1 MPSRFPSLRLTC
13 KLSIHYFFTTGCI
26 VSWWTRGYEGLHTFD
41 FFPSN
46 SATNDLRVFG
56 ENRYERKSSGAGR
69 RCLSESCMVVQI
81 QGKYHD
87 SGSWSSTKT
96 FDDQSTKLTQ
106 TCLFCMLFCDRPPD
120 LPAQN
125 RTEDPA
131 KKYIFNT
138 HFIIQQNRVE
148 LLQEKLEKA
157 ESQHDITLRG
167 PAMKS
172 TPTTW

>member
-1 MPSRFPSLRLTC
+1 MPSRSSYYC
-13 KLSIHYFFTTGCI
+13 
-26 VSWWTRGYEGLHTFD
+26 

-96 FDDQSTKLTQ
+96 CDDQSTKLTQ
-106 TCLFCMLFCDRPPD
+106 TCLFCMFFCDRPPD

-138 HFIIQQNRVE
+138 HFIIQQNRLE

-157 ESQHDITLRG
+157 ENQHDITLR
-167 PAMKS
+167 PSWTYNEIHTSSIVTSYIITLEM
-172 TPTTW
+172 